1 LPLSEKPAYYRGR
14 RLDAALMARY
24 LRLLDQRYPLLELG
38 CGNVTLAHESAVRGM
53 VIGLDNDLSA
63 LRSRN
68 APGAAVDLET
78 NVLPLRS
85 GAVGSVLAKD
95 ILEHVQKP
103 WLLLHEVH
111 RVMRPGGKILVSVP
125 MALGSRVWEDYT
137 HVRGFTRNALVAMLQ
152 DTGFR
157 VLRTGIMGGIP
168 LTGKLGLA
176 DYIPAMMLLP
186 PVRWAWG
193 RSHEA
198 VAERM

>member
-1 LPLSEKPAYYRGR
+1 LPLVEKPAYYRGR
-14 RLDAALMARY
+14 RLDDALIARY
-24 LRLLDQRYPLLELG
+24 LRLLEHRYPLLELG
-38 CGNVTLAHESAVRGM
+38 CGSVTVAHHPSAAGLV
-53 VIGLDNDLSA
+53 VGLDHDLRA
-63 LRSRN
+63 LGARN

-85 GAVGSVLAKD
+85 GSVRSVLAKD

-103 WLLLHEVH
+103 WLLLQEVH
-111 RVMRPGGKILVSVP
+111 RALEPGGRLLVSVP
-125 MALGSRVWEDYT
+125 LAMGSRVWEDYT
-137 HVRGFTRNALVAMLQ
+137 HVRGFTRRAIVALLE

-157 VLRTGIMGGIP
+157 VLRMGIMGGVP

-176 DYIPAMMLLP
+176 DYIPLMMRLP

-198 VAERM
+198 LAERV